1 MSLKQNIIDLS
12 YEARRNES
20 KYRELI
26 DNINK
31 MAKKANQRLLSLE
44 RNDINSQSYK
54 AAEYRIKRRFDKE
67 KVRFNKAGRSY
78 ADYNMS
84 NVKKATRYALEIENF
99 LSSKTST
106 ITGYNESVNKTLN
119 SLEKKYGAVEDKA
132 VFEEF
137 LKSEFFKEFVEKKSD
152 EVMNFGIDKIETTDD
167 IEKLD
172 EIYQRYKK
180 GEIYA
185 ADIMEDWESIE

>member
-12 YEARRNES
+12 YEARRDES

-31 MAKKANQRLLSLE
+31 MSKRANQRLLSLE
-44 RNDINSQSYK
+44 RNNINSQAYK
-54 AAEYRIKRRFDKE
+54 AASYRIKRRFDKE
-67 KVRFNKAGRSY
+67 KVRFNKAGKSY

-84 NVKKATRYALEIENF
+84 NVKKAIRYALEIENF

-106 ITGYNESVNKTLN
+106 ISGYNESIYRTLN
-119 SLEKKYGAVEDKA
+119 SLEKKYGVVEDKN

-137 LKSEFFKEFVEKKSD
+137 LKSEFFKEFVDKNSG
-152 EVMNFGIDKIETTDD
+152 EVMQFGIDKIENTDD
-167 IEKLD
+167 LEKLD
-172 EIYQRYKK
+172 TIYQRYKK

-185 ADIMEDWESIE
+185 ADVMEDWESIE

>member
-12 YEARRNES
+12 YEARRDES

-31 MAKKANQRLLSLE
+31 MSKRANQRLLSLE
-44 RNDINSQSYK
+44 RHNINSQAYK
-54 AAEYRIKRRFDKE
+54 AASYRIKRRFDKE
-67 KVRFNKAGRSY
+67 KVRFNKAGKSY

-84 NVKKATRYALEIENF
+84 NVKKAIRYALEIENF

-106 ITGYNESVNKTLN
+106 ISGYNESIYRTLN
-119 SLEKKYGAVEDKA
+119 SLEKKYGVVEDTN

-137 LKSEFFKEFVEKKSD
+137 LKSEFFKEFVDKNSG
-152 EVMNFGIDKIETTDD
+152 EVMQFGIDKIENTDD
-167 IEKLD
+167 LEKLD
-172 EIYQRYKK
+172 TIYQRYKK

>member
-12 YEARRNES
+12 YEARRDES

-31 MAKKANQRLLSLE
+31 MSKRANQRLLSLE
-44 RNDINSQSYK
+44 RNNINSQAYK
-54 AAEYRIKRRFDKE
+54 AASYRIKRRFDKE
-67 KVRFNKAGRSY
+67 KVRFNKAGKSY

-84 NVKKATRYALEIENF
+84 NVKKAIRYALEIENF

-106 ITGYNESVNKTLN
+106 ISGYNESIYRTLN
-119 SLEKKYGAVEDKA
+119 SLEKKYGVVEDTN

-137 LKSEFFKEFVEKKSD
+137 LKSEFFKEFVDKNSG
-152 EVMNFGIDKIETTDD
+152 EVMQFGIDKIENTDD
-167 IEKLD
+167 LEKLD
-172 EIYQRYKK
+172 TIYQRYKK

>member
-12 YEARRNES
+12 YEARRDES

-26 DNINK
+26 DNINNMSK
-31 MAKKANQRLLSLE
+31 RANQRLLSLE
-44 RNDINSQSYK
+44 RNNINSQAYK
-54 AAEYRIKRRFDKE
+54 AASYRIKRRFDKE
-67 KVRFNKAGRSY
+67 KVRFNKAGKSY

-84 NVKKATRYALEIENF
+84 NVKKAIRYALEIENF

-106 ITGYNESVNKTLN
+106 ISGYKESIYRTLN
-119 SLEKKYGAVEDKA
+119 SLEKKYGVVEDTN

-137 LKSEFFKEFVEKKSD
+137 LKSEFFKEFVDKNSG
-152 EVMNFGIDKIETTDD
+152 EVMQFGIDKIENTDD
-167 IEKLD
+167 LEKLD
-172 EIYQRYKK
+172 TIYQRYKK

>member
-12 YEARRNES
+12 YEARRDES

-31 MAKKANQRLLSLE
+31 MSKRANQRLLSLE
-44 RNDINSQSYK
+44 RNNINSQAYK
-54 AAEYRIKRRFDKE
+54 AASYRIKRRFDKE
-67 KVRFNKAGRSY
+67 KVRFNKAGKSY

-84 NVKKATRYALEIENF
+84 NVKKAIRYALEIENF

-106 ITGYNESVNKTLN
+106 ISGYNESIYRTLN
-119 SLEKKYGAVEDKA
+119 SLEKKYGVVEDTN
-132 VFEEF
+132 VLEEF
-137 LKSEFFKEFVEKKSD
+137 LKSEFFKEFVDKNSG
-152 EVMNFGIDKIETTDD
+152 EVMQFGIDKIENTDD
-167 IEKLD
+167 LEKLD
-172 EIYQRYKK
+172 TIYQRYKK

>member
-44 RNDINSQSYK
+44 RNDINYQSYK
-54 AAEYRIKRRFDKE
+54 AASYRIKRRFDKE

>member
-12 YEARRNES
+12 YAARSDES

-26 DNINK
+26 NEINK
-31 MAKKANQRLLSLE
+31 MTRKANKSLLQLE
-44 RNDINSQSYK
+44 KNDINSQAYK
-54 AAEYRIKRRFDKE
+54 AASYMVKRRFDKD
-67 KVRFNKAGRSY
+67 KVRFNKAGREY
-78 ADYNMS
+78 REYNKV
-84 NVKKATRYALEIENF
+84 NLKKATRYALELSNF
-99 LSSKTST
+99 LSLKTRTLRGYKESIDRT
-106 ITGYNESVNKTLN
+106 IDNLG
-119 SLEKKYGAVEDKA
+119 KKYGAVEDKT

-167 IEKLD
+167 LEKLD

-185 ADIMEDWESIE
+185 ADIMDDWEKIE

>member
-12 YEARRNES
+12 YEARRDES

-26 DNINK
+26 ENINK

-44 RNDINSQSYK
+44 RNDINSQAYK
-54 AAEYRIKRRFDKE
+54 AASYRIKRRFDKE

-84 NVKKATRYALEIENF
+84 NVKKAIRYALEIENF

-106 ITGYNESVNKTLN
+106 IKGYNESIYKTLN
-119 SLEKKYGAVEDKA
+119 SLEKKYGVVEDTN

-152 EVMNFGIDKIETTDD
+152 EVMQFGIDKIETTDD

-172 EIYQRYKK
+172 TIYQKYKK

-185 ADIMEDWESIE
+185 ADIIEDWEKIE

>member
-31 MAKKANQRLLSLE
+31 MAKKANQRLISLE
-44 RNDINSQSYK
+44 RNDINSQAYK
-54 AAEYRIKRRFDKE
+54 AASYRIKRRFDKE

-84 NVKKATRYALEIENF
+84 NVKKAIRYALEIEDF

-106 ITGYNESVNKTLN
+106 IKGYNESVYKTLN

-132 VFEEF
+132 VFGEF
-137 LKSEFFKEFVEKKSD
+137 LRSEFFKEFVEKNSD
-152 EVMNFGIDKIETTDD
+152 EVMSFGIDKIETTDD

-172 EIYQRYKK
+172 TIYQRYKK